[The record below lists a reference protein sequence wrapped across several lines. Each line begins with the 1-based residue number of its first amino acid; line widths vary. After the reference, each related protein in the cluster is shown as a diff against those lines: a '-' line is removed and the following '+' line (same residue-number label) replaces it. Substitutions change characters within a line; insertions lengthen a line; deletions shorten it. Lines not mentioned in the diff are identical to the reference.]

1 MATEITTFLDSEYN
15 LTSSVYAIKA
25 RTDKDKVAVRL
36 DCENGVN
43 GDIETFYSTT
53 LYAFNGIVELVDV
66 GSLIEEYFRLRHRVA
81 DMISISIDDTSV
93 DGVFLYCEYAVDP
106 DFDPGT
112 RLFLATNSQR
122 VHQDS
127 TVTFASS
134 DHGSAFPF
142 TIKAVGHREI
152 DGILAAVSFNL
163 PVKLSNNSALFDVS
177 DIIRYA
183 MNAGGIE
190 MGDDAL
196 IDVLYFSIEYGN
208 LQKLCY
214 IVPAKAYLTFAFSNN
229 FNVTEYIDIVGTITT
244 KTETSRETAV
254 CSGVATQYDRNVT
267 RTFQVE
273 TEPIPT
279 EEVPL
284 FEQFLSSHS
293 VELTTH
299 AYDFS
304 VIITEFTSE
313 PSNDDGSLTTFK
325 FSWRFVNN
333 RPVLFESLVNGIMPN
348 RHRIF
353 DDKFS
358 PEYD

>member
-1 MATEITTFLDSEYN
+1 MATEIITSLDSAYN
-15 LTSSVYAIKA
+15 LTSAVYVIKA
-25 RTDKDKVAVRL
+25 RTDKDKVSVHL
-36 DCENGVN
+36 DCENGAN

-81 DMISISIDDTSV
+81 DMISIWIDDTSV

-122 VHQDS
+122 VHHDS

-152 DGILAAVSFNL
+152 DGKLAAVSFNL
-163 PVKLSNNSALFDVS
+163 PVKLSNNSALFYVS

-214 IVPAKAYLTFAFSNN
+214 IVPAAAYLTFEFNN
-229 FNVTEYIDIVGTITT
+229 IFNVQEFIDIVGTMTT
-244 KTETSRETAV
+244 KTEVSRDTAV
-254 CSGVATQYDRNVT
+254 CGGKSVQYDRNVT

-273 TEPIPT
+273 TEPVPSEEIPM
-279 EEVPL
+279 
-284 FEQFLSSHS
+284 FEQFLTSHTIYLNLS
-293 VELTTH
+293 GEE
-299 AYDFS
+299 YP
-304 VIITEFTSE
+304 VIITDHTSE
-313 PSNDDGSLTTFK
+313 PSNDDGTLTTFK
-325 FSWRFVNN
+325 FSWRFADR
-333 RPVLFESLVNGIMPN
+333 RPMIFNTLVNGIIPVRRN
-348 RHRIF
+348 VF
-353 DDKFS
+353 TDTFS